1 MALAR
6 QATALGSRSVARKGR
21 LFGSLRLVAEREC
34 LAFAP
39 ARRWTSWNEHRAS
52 CWRPY
57 SSALGDGKDLE
68 TEGEKAEAAATAA
81 DDEDDEEEEE
91 EDEDSDLDKVT
102 VTDEEEEEDD
112 DEEDDSKI
120 YSRNTRQLLPRE
132 VVAELDRFIVGQ
144 NDAKRAVAIA
154 LRNRWRRKQLA
165 PEVKE
170 EIMPKNILMI
180 GPTGVG
186 KTEIARRLAKLAQ
199 APFLKVEATKFTEVG
214 FHGRDV
220 DQIIRDLL
228 DVGINETKA
237 LIHERNKK
245 KFQREA
251 ENKMLDLLTGEN
263 AASSTRD
270 SFRRMLRNG
279 LLDHR
284 EVEIEV
290 MATRGVEKGNEP
302 QQFETMIRVIRD
314 SLQMRAGGKS
324 AKMTVK
330 EALPV
335 LVKQEGE
342 KLINMDLVIKEA
354 IEAVEQDG
362 IVFIDEIDKICQS
375 SQAARH
381 ADASAEGVQRDL
393 LPLIEGST
401 VSTKHGNI
409 DTSKILFIASG
420 AFYSCKPS
428 DLLAELQGRLPIRV
442 ELTALTENDMYKILT
457 EPEMNLIK
465 QQKELLKTEEIDLQ
479 FSDAAVKT
487 IAKTAAEVNHTVE
500 NIGARR
506 LHTVIEKILEDAS
519 FNCDQLKG
527 TLEISETDVEEKLKP
542 LLEKTDLSKF
552 VL

>member
-1 MALAR
+1 
-6 QATALGSRSVARKGR
+6 
-21 LFGSLRLVAEREC
+21 
-34 LAFAP
+34 
-39 ARRWTSWNEHRAS
+39 
-52 CWRPY
+52 
-57 SSALGDGKDLE
+57 
-68 TEGEKAEAAATAA
+68 
-81 DDEDDEEEEE
+81 
-91 EDEDSDLDKVT
+91 
-102 VTDEEEEEDD
+102 
-112 DEEDDSKI
+112 
-120 YSRNTRQLLPRE
+120 
-132 VVAELDRFIVGQ
+132 
-144 NDAKRAVAIA
+144 
-154 LRNRWRRKQLA
+154 
-165 PEVKE
+165 
-170 EIMPKNILMI
+170 
-180 GPTGVG
+180 
-186 KTEIARRLAKLAQ
+186 
-199 APFLKVEATKFTEVG
+199 VG

-263 AASSTRD
+263 AASSTRE

-279 LLDHR
+279 ILDNR

-290 MATRGVEKGNEP
+290 TAARGSGKGENDP
-302 QQFETMIRVIRD
+302 QQFETMIRAIRE

-330 EALPV
+330 EALPL

-393 LPLIEGST
+393 LPLIEGSII
-401 VSTKHGNI
+401 STKHGNI
-409 DTSKILFIASG
+409 DTSKILFVASG

-442 ELTALTENDMYKILT
+442 ELTALTESDMYKILT

-465 QQKELLKTEEIDLQ
+465 QQQELLKTEGIDLQ
-479 FSDAAVKT
+479 FTESAVRK

-519 FNCDQLKG
+519 FNCDTVTG
-527 TLEISETDVEEKLKP
+527 TLEINDDDVEKKLKP